1 MSRNAL
7 YMIIGGLAVLV
18 VVLGI
23 YVYDREARQSG
34 IELKIGEGGV
44 SIQEN

>member
-1 MSRNAL
+1 MSRNVL
-7 YMIIGGLAVLV
+7 FLIIGGLIVLV
-18 VVLGI
+18 AGLGFYI
-23 YVYDREARQSG
+23 YDKESKPDG

>member
-1 MSRNAL
+1 MNRNML
-7 YMIIGGLAVLV
+7 FLIIGGLIVLV
-18 VVLGI
+18 AGMGFYI
-23 YVYDREARQSG
+23 YDKESKPEG